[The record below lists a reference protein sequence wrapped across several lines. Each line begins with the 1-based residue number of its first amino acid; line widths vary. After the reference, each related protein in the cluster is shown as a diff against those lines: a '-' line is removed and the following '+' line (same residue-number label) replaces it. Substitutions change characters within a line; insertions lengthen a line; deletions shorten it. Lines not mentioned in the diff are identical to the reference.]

1 MLLDKVANT
10 EDGDLSTYLLNA
22 QSPYRQDGVLKTCD
36 TNKVIITQLF
46 PNMGKDEIL
55 FGGQIFG

>member
-10 EDGDLSTYLLNA
+10 EDGDLSTYLLTV
-22 QSPYRQDGVLKTCD
+22 QSLYRQDGVLKTCD
-36 TNKVIITQLF
+36 TNKVITTQLF
-46 PNMGKDEIL
+46 LDMGKDEIL